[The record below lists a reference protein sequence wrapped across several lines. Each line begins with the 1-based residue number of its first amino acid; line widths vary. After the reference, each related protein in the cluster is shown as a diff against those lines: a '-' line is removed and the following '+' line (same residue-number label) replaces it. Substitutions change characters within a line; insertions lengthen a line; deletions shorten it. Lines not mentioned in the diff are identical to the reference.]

1 MKDKYIAL
9 GCQVS
14 ISKINQEGV
23 NIRKTT
29 DIYDLPLPL
38 CDFGKNHRQPLFT
51 VQSSRAIHIPVKLT
65 GVV

>member
-1 MKDKYIAL
+1 MKDKYITL

-23 NIRKTT
+23 DIRKTT
-29 DIYDLPLPL
+29 DIYDLPL
-38 CDFGKNHRQPLFT
+38 CDLGKNHRQPLFT
-51 VQSSRAIHIPVKLT
+51 VQSSKAIHIPVKLT